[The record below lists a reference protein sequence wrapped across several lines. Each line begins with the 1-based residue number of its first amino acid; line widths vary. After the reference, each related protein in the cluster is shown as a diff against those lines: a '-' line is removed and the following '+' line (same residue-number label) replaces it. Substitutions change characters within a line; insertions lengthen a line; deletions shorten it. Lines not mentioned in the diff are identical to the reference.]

1 MFYECMLLSPVDK
14 VFEFNEK
21 SMFFNMV
28 MSRDYIDDEPLII
41 RIIRKSNIAVIVVKE
56 FETDKFKI
64 IRDLVKRF
72 KFQKVVTSLETN
84 SLKLNNNNNINS
96 ISENPDESNSMFNSV
111 DDMRNAEMAQGE
123 I

>member
-28 MSRDYIDDEPLII
+28 MSRDYIDDEPVII

>member
-1 MFYECMLLSPVDK
+1 MLLSPVDK